1 MLRISTLTKMLNLFG
16 PGKHGFRDGDMAT
29 NTAPT
34 DFDAKWCNG
43 VQEEIMSVI
52 EAAGITPSDASYA
65 QLLEAIKRM
74 IDIQAGNYALD
85 TGVANAYVIALD
97 PAINAYTEGMTVRF
111 RVVHGNTGA
120 STLDAG
126 AGPVALENDVAG
138 ALVSG
143 DLPAGCM
150 VSATYVAGNKF
161 LINTLVTSQALS
173 QAAADALY
181 AKINSGKTVGEI
193 FMHLGNAAPA
203 GSMIVP
209 VAATSL
215 SRAAYPALHTFCAN
229 LGYPWGAGDGAT
241 TFGMPCVAAD
251 EALVQANGNVR
262 TTTVGQVIAH
272 THTGAVFITGSG
284 TNSGSASP
292 YINTQATGS
301 TGGTKNLAAGTR
313 VLLCVQYQ

>member
-1 MLRISTLTKMLNLFG
+1 MRRINTAHRAADLFG
-16 PGKHGFRDGDMAT
+16 PGKDGFRNGDMGLGIM
-29 NTAPT
+29 PT
-34 DFDAKWCNG
+34 ELNAEWFNMM
-43 VQEEIMSVI
+43 QEEVAGVC
-52 EAAGITPSDASYA
+52 EAAGLTLNPANSA

-74 IDIQAGNYALD
+74 IDIQSGNYALD

-138 ALVSG
+138 ALVNG

-203 GSMIVP
+203 GALIVP

-241 TFGMPCVAAD
+241 TFGMPYVAAD